1 MKKLSKCS
9 NSKKSVKVVISH
21 LPSGRIST
29 RSAPLWRRRE
39 KIRVT
44 TQNVIRQQAEA
55 DRQSRITILT
65 FFTFI
70 AVWYKRGRCS
80 SLLLSSQICRERKCP
95 TTPHP
100 VTRHINFASWA
111 LQCWGRALPSP
122 RVDFVQVASCAKV
135 NLRYSI
141 FSRDSSIQSYELG
154 YAHWGTQAEFYLQVL
169 IVFKYLPVPKQTCVK
184 KKLLFPQRF
193 TICLIVQRS
202 LWPGQHCDT
211 VCRLVQQMKGVVSCA
226 VLRGGG
232 REEDG
237 EWQYRAHGCIV
248 TADRFARGLHP
259 VMTTWWHWWH
269 CTGDLTCGGEG

>member
-9 NSKKSVKVVISH
+9 NSKKSVKVVISPI
-21 LPSGRIST
+21 PSGRIST

-80 SLLLSSQICRERKCP
+80 SLLLSSQICRARKCP

-141 FSRDSSIQSYELG
+141 FSRDSPSQSYEL
-154 YAHWGTQAEFYLQVL
+154 
-169 IVFKYLPVPKQTCVK
+169 
-184 KKLLFPQRF
+184 
-193 TICLIVQRS
+193 
-202 LWPGQHCDT
+202 
-211 VCRLVQQMKGVVSCA
+211 
-226 VLRGGG
+226 
-232 REEDG
+232 
-237 EWQYRAHGCIV
+237 
-248 TADRFARGLHP
+248 
-259 VMTTWWHWWH
+259 
-269 CTGDLTCGGEG
+269 